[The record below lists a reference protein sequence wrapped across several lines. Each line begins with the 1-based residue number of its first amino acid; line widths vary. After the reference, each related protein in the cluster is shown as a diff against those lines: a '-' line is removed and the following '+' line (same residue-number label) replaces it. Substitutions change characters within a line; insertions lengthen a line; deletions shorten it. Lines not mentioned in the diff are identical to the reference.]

1 MLTEALSVTTLVG
14 KVLDDLG
21 VPWLVGG
28 SIASSLQGVP
38 RATQDVDLVAAL
50 QLMHAKPFSEALE
63 EGFYVSEDAI
73 RDAIRP
79 PQYGCREQPFPANGI
94 GVSEESL

>member
-1 MLTEALSVTTLVG
+1 MLTEALGVTMLVG
-14 KVLDDLG
+14 NVLDELG

-50 QLMHAKPFSEALE
+50 QRVHVRPFSEALE
-63 EGFYVSEDAI
+63 AGFYVSEDAI
-73 RDAIRP
+73 WM
-79 PQYGCREQPFPANGI
+79 QFVVVPA
-94 GVSEESL
+94 ST